1 MSFSSLLQLSVPN
14 QSSHAKSKFI
24 LRGISPACQQWG
36 PTMRRSVTHKRVKT
50 RGEKREKKLKFQ
62 KKQELLVLMMK
73 PHISLRSPTNYLSN
87 VVSKPNTLRM
97 SLWLPV
103 VASHMCE
110 MASYASSNKRKSA
123 EMEDTS
129 LTLFSSSFRRGA
141 KVATHRC
148 VVVCDTLR
156 EGLNSNYKASSDC
169 DWPVLLRFL

>member
-1 MSFSSLLQLSVPN
+1 
-14 QSSHAKSKFI
+14 
-24 LRGISPACQQWG
+24 
-36 PTMRRSVTHKRVKT
+36 
-50 RGEKREKKLKFQ
+50 
-62 KKQELLVLMMK
+62 MK

-87 VVSKPNTLRM
+87 VVSEPNTLRM

-129 LTLFSSSFRRGA
+129 LTLFSSSFRRGT

-156 EGLNSNYKASSDC
+156 EGWNSNYKASSDC
-169 DWPVLLRFL
+169 DLAGSFTIFITQFSSSCNYFGRIPPSKSCYCFVTFQFLHVGHEWAATVCARWEFFRFLGCWEFFFWLAGIFSVTTN